1 MFKTNIDIRISFTA
15 VVLAAAIASASAV
28 LEIGIINGTQA
39 QVTPSSPTSPSPT
52 NKTVSP
58 ELKSKICDPNNPK
71 LRFVNTTES
80 NICGI
85 PKTIKNVTTTTSI
98 TPTPSPTLT
107 PKPITPPSSPNP
119 ITPTPS
125 ETTPTPQEPIPG
137 LP

>member
-1 MFKTNIDIRISFTA
+1 MQIVSKSMFKTNIVIRISFTA

-28 LEIGIINGTQA
+28 LEIGIINGSQA
-39 QVTPSSPTSPSPT
+39 QVTPSSPTSSSPT

-58 ELKSKICDPNNPK
+58 ELKSEMCDPNNPK

-107 PKPITPPSSPNP
+107 PKPITP
-119 ITPTPS
+119 TPS

>member
-1 MFKTNIDIRISFTA
+1 MQTVSKSMFKTNMSIRISLTA

-28 LEIGIINGTQA
+28 LEIGIINGSQA

-52 NKTVSP
+52 TNKTVSP
-58 ELKSKICDPNNPK
+58 ELKSEMYDPNNPK

-85 PKTIKNVTTTTSI
+85 PKTIKNVTTTTPTTP
-98 TPTPSPTLT
+98 TPTPSS
-107 PKPITPPSSPNP
+107 PKP

>member
-1 MFKTNIDIRISFTA
+1 MQIVSKSMFKTNIVIRISFTA

-28 LEIGIINGTQA
+28 LEIGIINGSQA
-39 QVTPSSPTSPSPT
+39 QVTPSSPTSSSPT

-58 ELKSKICDPNNPK
+58 ELKSEMCDPNNPK

-98 TPTPSPTLT
+98 TPTPS
-107 PKPITPPSSPNP
+107 
-119 ITPTPS
+119 
-125 ETTPTPQEPIPG
+125 ETNTGTGYLDYHNYYYCYQLVI
-137 LP
+137 LLLLL